1 MKKIINKIN
10 ELLSKK
16 EYIVIAIDGMAAS
29 GKTTMANEL
38 SKLYDINIIHCDDFF
53 LPPKKRSM
61 ERLNEV
67 GGNIDYERMYDEVIC
82 NLNENIEYQPF
93 NCSIMDYNEIIK
105 LKRKRITVVEGSYSL
120 HPYFKKYY
128 DLSIYLL
135 MDEQLQI
142 NRILN
147 RNGEAL
153 LNRFINEWI
162 PMENRYRDELNILK
176 NVDIILNVI

>member
-1 MKKIINKIN
+1 MKKIINRIN
-10 ELLSKK
+10 ELLNKK

-38 SKLYDINIIHCDDFF
+38 LKLYDLNIIHCDDFF
-53 LPPKKRSM
+53 LPPNKRSK

-67 GGNIDYERMYDEVIC
+67 GGNIDYERMYDEVIS
-82 NLNENIEYQPF
+82 NLDGNIEYQPF
-93 NCSIMDYNEIIK
+93 DCSIMDYNEKIK
-105 LKRKRITVVEGSYSL
+105 LKRKRITIIEGSYSL

-128 DLSIYLL
+128 DLSIYLII
-135 MDEQLQI
+135 DEQLQI

-147 RNGEAL
+147 RNGENL

-162 PMENRYRDELNILK
+162 PMENKYNEELEIVK
-176 NVDIILNVI
+176 IADYVINVV